1 MICRPPSG
9 EAESVG
15 PEQGF
20 TQTVAQASPQPLT
33 TQYCRRGGSSSSS
46 SMIVRQCQQQRVFA
60 SWGWVWSGPR
70 SPHSTAE
77 LYTNCRILSHRTC
90 LNPSAVPSNMSLR
103 ELFAPF
109 SGSPC
114 LVAPCTRNAG
124 AGGRPPHFHF
134 ALYLVLDTCTYVR
147 TQSARFRSSFSP
159 SLTAQ
164 PPLTLEDATQR

>member
-1 MICRPPSG
+1 MIFRMWVVRWWHWVVMWQVWWHCERKFGIVSCPIRVCGECEGSHPSDEACMFCRPPSG

-33 TQYCRRGGSSSSS
+33 TQYCRRRGSSSSS

-77 LYTNCRILSHRTC
+77 LYTNCRILSHCTC

-103 ELFAPF
+103 EYVICPVFRL
-109 SGSPC
+109 SMPC
-114 LVAPCTRNAG
+114 GT
-124 AGGRPPHFHF
+124 
-134 ALYLVLDTCTYVR
+134 LY
-147 TQSARFRSSFSP
+147 A
-159 SLTAQ
+159 
-164 PPLTLEDATQR
+164 